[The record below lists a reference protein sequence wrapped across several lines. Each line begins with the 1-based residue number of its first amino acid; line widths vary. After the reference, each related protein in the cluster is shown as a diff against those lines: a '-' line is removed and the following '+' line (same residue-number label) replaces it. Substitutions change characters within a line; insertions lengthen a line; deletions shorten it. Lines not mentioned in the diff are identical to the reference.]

1 MRLATLLRSGP
12 AAWAAIVLIP
22 LLFWFGVQNTDSTI
36 AYWESATTQS
46 LIVLG
51 FVSSAC
57 GGCAAW
63 ESSRIHS
70 AGTEGWAPARSQ
82 LQIAGLHLAPVA
94 ALGLVGL
101 LASFAAYA
109 PIALDAPG
117 FPSLSVLATAY
128 AVVVAH
134 IALGW
139 LVGPLLP
146 RLLGAAAMFI
156 FGYLWGFW
164 PAALGDVPWLRHLNG
179 QGIVECCG
187 LDQTAS
193 VRSMAATV
201 VFSAGLVAAAVLATV
216 FGIRQPRSRVYV
228 FSAVVLGTAG
238 AVLLAVP
245 LEFQGAQARDQN
257 LLKCTGKDP
266 QVCLWPEQYD
276 EQDAIVRWAQ
286 DADQRVRA
294 VGVAPAPRIEFGEAD
309 PSEASVRAVTATSG
323 LPSEPPACA
332 MKPRAVYPGDVAHSV
347 IYAWLSLTAGEPKDE
362 LLLHWDPDAVRLAE
376 SVLALT
382 APQQRAWFERNMR
395 SVLDCSVKPDLAP
408 SSFQGVRD
416 GRP

>member
-22 LLFWFGVQNTDSTI
+22 LLFWFGMQNTHSTI

-51 FVSSAC
+51 FISSAC

-63 ESSRIHS
+63 ESSRIFR
-70 AGTEGWAPARSQ
+70 AGIDSWAPARNP
-82 LQIAGLHLAPVA
+82 LLIAGMHLAPVA
-94 ALGLVGL
+94 GLGLFGL
-101 LASFAAYA
+101 LASFTAYA

-117 FPSLSVLATAY
+117 LPSLSVLATAY
-128 AVVVAH
+128 AVVVGH

-139 LVGPLLP
+139 LLGPLLP
-146 RLLGAAAMFI
+146 RLLGAAAMII
-156 FGYLWGFW
+156 FGYVWGFW
-164 PAALGDVPWLRHLNG
+164 PAALGEAPWLRHLNG

-216 FGIRQPRSRVYV
+216 LRARQRKATLGA
-228 FSAVVLGTAG
+228 FSAVALGTAG
-238 AVLLAVP
+238 SVLLAVP
-245 LEFQGAQARDQN
+245 LGFQGAQARDPS
-257 LLKCTGKDP
+257 LLKCTGKAP
-266 QVCLWPEQYD
+266 QVCVWPEQYD
-276 EQDAIVRWAQ
+276 KQDSIVRWAQ

-294 VGVAPAPRIEFGEAD
+294 VGVTPASRLEFGEAD
-309 PSEASVRAVTATSG
+309 PSETSVRAVTATSG

-332 MKPRAVYPGDVAHSV
+332 MKPGAVYPGDAAHSA
-347 IYAWLSLTAGEPKDE
+347 IYAWVSLTAGEPKDE
-362 LLLHWDPDAVRLAE
+362 LLQHWDPDAVRLAE
-376 SVLALT
+376 NVRDLT
-382 APQQRAWFERNMR
+382 LPQQRAWFERNMR
-395 SVLDCSVKPDLAP
+395 SILDCSVKPDLAP
-408 SSFQGVRD
+408 SSFQGVKE
-416 GRP
+416 